1 MRGRI
6 RAPPVLAIGVDAWY
20 DKKMKAYVGIV
31 DETGLRA
38 LLPDESS
45 IRPLMMA
52 GPRSACIWAAV
63 EDDGVRE
70 IEAELRS
77 GHRSGALSLLLN
89 QAVELVPIRADDRL
103 P

>member
-1 MRGRI
+1 
-6 RAPPVLAIGVDAWY
+6 
-20 DKKMKAYVGIV
+20 MKAYLGIV

-45 IRPLMMA
+45 NRPLMLEA
-52 GPRSACIWAAV
+52 RSACIWAAV
-63 EDDGVRE
+63 EDEGVRE

-89 QAVELVPIRADDRL
+89 QAIELVPIRTGDGSR
-103 P
+103 

>member
-1 MRGRI
+1 
-6 RAPPVLAIGVDAWY
+6 
-20 DKKMKAYVGIV
+20 MKAYLGIV

-38 LLPDESS
+38 LLPDESP
-45 IRPLMMA
+45 IRPLMMV
-52 GPRSACIWAAV
+52 GTRTACVWATV

-89 QAVELVPIRADDRL
+89 RAVELVPIR
-103 P
+103 PGE